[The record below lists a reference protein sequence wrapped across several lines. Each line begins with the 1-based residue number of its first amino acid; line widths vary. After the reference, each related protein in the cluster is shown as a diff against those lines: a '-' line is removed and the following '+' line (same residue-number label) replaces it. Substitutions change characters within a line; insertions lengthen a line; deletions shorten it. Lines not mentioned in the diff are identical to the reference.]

1 MAFSPGSRLGPYEIL
16 APIGAGGMGEVH
28 RARDTRLGR
37 EVAIKVSAERFS
49 DRFEREA
56 RAIASLNHPNI
67 CTLYDVGPDY
77 LVMELVNGPTLAD
90 RIGQGKIQLDEALDI
105 ARQIGEALQAAHNTG
120 IVHRDLKP
128 ANIKL
133 KPDGAVKVLDFGL
146 AKIVQTDAATAGSE
160 HSATL
165 TMEQATRAGTL
176 LGTTAY
182 MAPEQAVGK
191 EVDKRADIWAFGVV
205 LYEMLTGQQL
215 FGRETIS
222 DTLTA
227 VITEKPDWERVP
239 AKVRLLL
246 RCCLQKD
253 PQRRLHDIADAQFL
267 LEDAS
272 GAVTPPRAV
281 WPAWSTAA
289 LLLLVTLLTVPA
301 ALVHLR
307 EKPGT
312 GSPLLFQLPP
322 PDETRVT
329 SPALSPDGRMLAF
342 IGTTR
347 DGSDRLWVRSMNSLE
362 PKALIGT
369 EGVRGVPFW
378 SWDSHFL
385 LFTSAGKLKKF
396 EISAGATQ
404 TICDMPDALA
414 GGFWDPDNRIV
425 FGTFQAGLSQV
436 DVSGRICQALT
447 TLDLSR
453 QERSHG
459 FPILLQDRKHFL
471 YTVAAA
477 TIENSGIYVGSLDS
491 KPSDRTDKKL
501 LPYSSWLSYIPS
513 QDPTTGH
520 LLSIR
525 ASALVAQQFSVKHL
539 ELTGD
544 VEPIA
549 TGLTDAFTGVSASE
563 NGTLIYQTVGVQVRQ
578 LTWLDRQ
585 GKVLGT
591 AGSSGLYNRLALSPD
606 GRQVAVQ
613 VGNENQP
620 SNLWLMEFQR
630 GTTTRFTFGPNT
642 DVDPLWFS
650 DGSRIVFS
658 SNHDGHFNV
667 YEKAAGGGG
676 SEEAILRSSDNKFIT
691 DISRDGRWLLYT
703 QNGRTTGNDLWSFP
717 LRGDRKPLPYVNTEF
732 AERLGQFSPDG
743 HWVAYISNESGRFE
757 VYVRPFPIIAGGGK
771 WMISSGGG
779 TQPRW
784 RRDGKELF
792 FISPDGK
799 LVAVEVRQIPE
810 FQVGSPKPLFQT
822 QIWGAGG
829 VTNGHRWDAVPDG
842 QRFLINSATAT
853 APSSIT
859 VVLNWQAGLKK

>member
-16 APIGAGGMGEVH
+16 AQIGAGGMGEVH

-56 RAIASLNHPNI
+56 RVIASLNHPNI

-105 ARQIGEALQAAHNTG
+105 ARQIGEALQAAHNAG

-146 AKIVQTDAATAGSE
+146 AKIVETNTATGGSE
-160 HSATL
+160 HAATL
-165 TMEQATRAGTL
+165 TMEQATHAGTL

-191 EVDKRADIWAFGVV
+191 EVDRRADIWAFGVV
-205 LYEMLTGQQL
+205 LYEMLTGEQL
-215 FGRETIS
+215 FRRETIS

-246 RCCLQKD
+246 RSCLQKD

-267 LEDAS
+267 LEDAP
-272 GAVTPPRAV
+272 AVATPARAV
-281 WPAWSTAA
+281 WPAWSAVA
-289 LLLLVTLLTVPA
+289 LLLLVVLLTVPA

-307 EKPGT
+307 EKPRT
-312 GSPLLFQLPP
+312 GAPVLFQLPP
-322 PDETRVT
+322 PDETRVN
-329 SPALSPDGRMLAF
+329 SPALSPNGRLLAF
-342 IGTTR
+342 IGTSP

-362 PKALIGT
+362 PKALTGT
-369 EGVRGVPFW
+369 EGVRGIPFW
-378 SWDSHFL
+378 SSDSHFL
-385 LFTSAGKLKKF
+385 LFTSAGKLKKID
-396 EISAGATQ
+396 ISAGVTQ
-404 TICDMPDALA
+404 TVCDMPDAIA
-414 GGFWDPDNRIV
+414 GGFWSPNNRIV
-425 FGTFQAGLSQV
+425 FGTLEGGLSRI
-436 DVSGRICQALT
+436 DVSGRSCQALT

-471 YTVAAA
+471 YSVAAA
-477 TIENSGIYVGSLDS
+477 TVENSGIYVGSLDS
-491 KPSDRTDKKL
+491 KPSGRTDKKL
-501 LPYSSWLSYIPS
+501 LPYGSWLYYAPS
-513 QDPTTGH
+513 PDPTTGH
-520 LLSIR
+520 LLSVR
-525 ASALVAQQFSVKHL
+525 AGTLVAQEFSVKHL

-549 TGLTDAFTGVSASE
+549 TGLTNAFTGVSASE
-563 NGTLIYQTVGVQVRQ
+563 TGTLVYQTVSGQTRQ

-591 AGSSGLYNRLALSPD
+591 AGSPGLYNRLALSPD
-606 GRQVAVQ
+606 RRQVAVQ

-620 SNLWLMEFQR
+620 SNLWLIEFQR
-630 GTTTRFTFGPNT
+630 GTTTRFTFDPNT
-642 DVDPLWFS
+642 DVDPLWFP

-658 SNHDGHFNV
+658 SNHDGHFDV
-667 YEKAAGGGG
+667 YQKATSGGG
-676 SEEAILRSSDNKFIT
+676 SEDPILQSSDNKFIT
-691 DISRDGRWLLYT
+691 DISRDGRWLMYT
-703 QNGRTTGNDLWSFP
+703 QNGQTTGNDLWILP
-717 LRGDRKPLPYVNTEF
+717 LRGDRKPLPYVT
-732 AERLGQFSPDG
+732 
-743 HWVAYISNESGRFE
+743 
-757 VYVRPFPIIAGGGK
+757 
-771 WMISSGGG
+771 
-779 TQPRW
+779 
-784 RRDGKELF
+784 
-792 FISPDGK
+792 
-799 LVAVEVRQIPE
+799 LVQ
-810 FQVGSPKPLFQT
+810 
-822 QIWGAGG
+822 
-829 VTNGHRWDAVPDG
+829 D
-842 QRFLINSATAT
+842 RFLQSEIERV
-853 APSSIT
+853 PSY
-859 VVLNWQAGLKK
+859 N